1 MRELS
6 GIGKAY
12 RAKLS
17 RVLEQHPNLLTPSV
31 VAQTL
36 EVSAQEAGRLLSRW
50 NDNGWVHRV
59 KRGVYV
65 PASLSSTSTK
75 PIIEEPFL
83 IADSLY
89 APGYVGGFSA
99 VKHWDFSDQITETTT
114 YFTRK
119 VVKDRNP
126 THAGVRLRLK
136 TVTEKR
142 FFALKPIWIGS
153 RKILVSDPTKTMV
166 DILDDPKLVGGM
178 TMFQDIFS
186 EYFESEHYS
195 FQLLVDYARRNG
207 NKTVFKRLGLLLE
220 IHFPVGKTDLDVLR
234 KEMSKGYSSFDPGV
248 PGLASVPE
256 WRLKTSESWKAAF
269 DRKK

>member
-1 MRELS
+1 MSGLS

-17 RVLEQHPNLLTPSV
+17 RVLEQSPNLLTPGL
-31 VAQTL
+31 VAQVL

-50 NDNGWVHRV
+50 NDNGWVHRI

-75 PIIEEPFL
+75 PVIEEPFL

-114 YFTRK
+114 YFTRN
-119 VVKDRNP
+119 VVRERNP
-126 THAGVRLRLK
+126 THAGVRILLK
-136 TVTEKR
+136 TITEKR
-142 FFALKPIWIGS
+142 FFGFKSIWIGS

-178 TMFQDIFS
+178 TMFHDIFS
-186 EYFESEHYS
+186 EYFESKHYD
-195 FQLLVDYARRNG
+195 FQLLVEYARRNG
-207 NKTVFKRLGLLLE
+207 NRSVFKRLGLLLE
-220 IHFPVGKTDLDVLR
+220 LNFPTKSSDLDALR
-234 KEMSKGYSSFDPGV
+234 KEMSKGYSDFDPGV
-248 PGLASVPE
+248 NGTATVPE
-256 WRLKTSESWKAAF
+256 WRLKISNSWKAAF
-269 DRKK
+269 DRKN